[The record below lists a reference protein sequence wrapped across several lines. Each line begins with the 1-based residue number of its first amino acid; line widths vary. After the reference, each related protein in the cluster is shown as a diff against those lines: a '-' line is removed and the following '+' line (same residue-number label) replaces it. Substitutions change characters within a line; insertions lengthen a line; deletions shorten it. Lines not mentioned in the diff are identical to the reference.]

1 MNRNRPFLSFRQI
14 LRLLQLNIGD
24 RVIDL
29 MQHRFDFAGIGD
41 IAVGHFHRVAGDVQR
56 GGDLV
61 FVPETRVQVGS
72 QLHRVSDVAGDIHSS
87 IVGVLADIESIF
99 GDFQRVHAG
108 FQDFAGRSELVGAD
122 IQCHLLISFVLNR
135 LDRVVHVDHAVMHF
149 LQKRHRRRRGTEKRG
164 KQDCS
169 GIFRHFHRCISY
181 LTTGR

>member
-1 MNRNRPFLSFRQI
+1 MPEARIQI
-14 LRLLQLNIGD
+14 
-24 RVIDL
+24 
-29 MQHRFDFAGIGD
+29 
-41 IAVGHFHRVAGDVQR
+41 
-56 GGDLV
+56 
-61 FVPETRVQVGS
+61 GS
-72 QLHRVSDVAGDIHSS
+72 QLHRVSDVAGDIHRG
-87 IVGVLADIESIF
+87 IVGVLADIEGIF

-135 LDRVVHVDHAVMHF
+135 LDRVVHIDHAVMHF